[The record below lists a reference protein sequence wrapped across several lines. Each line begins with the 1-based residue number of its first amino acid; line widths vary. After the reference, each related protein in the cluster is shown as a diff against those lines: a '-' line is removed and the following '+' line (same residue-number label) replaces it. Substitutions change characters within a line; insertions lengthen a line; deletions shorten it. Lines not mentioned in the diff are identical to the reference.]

1 MKEQALVE
9 LREQTRFYIS
19 NPSRAAEALL
29 FVRNLEQF
37 AEELKAKVKERAVE
51 IMDRENVERVPYSI
65 TDPVTGEVRE
75 WEVRRTY
82 ATQTTEYRPG
92 AVVQA
97 LGMEEA
103 MKFMKVSK
111 TSLDTFLKRE
121 SARGNISMQQVELAV
136 SDPTIKTRKSSGVML
151 REIKPTI

>member
-1 MKEQALVE
+1 MKEQALIE
-9 LREQTRFYIS
+9 LKEQTRFYIS
-19 NPSRAAEALL
+19 NPERAAEALL

-82 ATQTTEYRPG
+82 ATQTAEYRPG
-92 AVVQA
+92 AVVSA
-97 LGMEEA
+97 LGMEDA

-111 TSLDTFLKRE
+111 TALDTYLKKE

-136 SDPTIKTRKSSGVML
+136 SDPVIKTRKSGGAML